1 MKTKTILITLIAMV
15 VITAIIFQSCKKE
28 NEPELPNNDEFS
40 IPETTKV
47 IDQNTWNSNFVAL
60 DSFNYI
66 FTFKKD
72 ITNKMPI
79 NTGDIIVSTDGYGYL
94 RKVTSIEEE
103 GENIKVYTTFATLTE
118 AVEKGNFSFNTI
130 LSEQKIKSINYLKEG
145 VILDTSGI
153 KSTEETAMEYNIDT
167 YLDNNEKV
175 NLKGSFVLLPS
186 VNAELDVEMFSVKKL
201 KVEFVVDEKVNIE
214 NTIELFNIQY
224 DKEIQLAQIN
234 FNPIIVMVGTVP
246 VIIVPQLE
254 IFAGVSLEV
263 NSTVTTSVE
272 QTLNYTAGMLYEN
285 SGWTNYKELTKQLN
299 YQPPTLNATADAKA
313 YIKPKLNLLFYGSLA
328 PYLAGELYGRINAE
342 LQANPWWALYGGV
355 TIGAGVKMEIFEEEL
370 LDYYTDPPVIKYE
383 KLIIDANTAGG
394 NQAPALPADPEPSNN
409 AANQSVNMNVSWTC
423 SDPENDPLT
432 YDVYFGSTT
441 SPGLATSNITNPTF
455 NPGGL
460 DENTTYYWKIVAKDD
475 HNNTTEGPVWQF
487 TTGDSNQPPATPSN
501 PTPEDGD
508 STCQSTLHW
517 KCSDPEQDPLTY
529 DIYLAKINPPT
540 IAATELS
547 DTLFEPD
554 NLEENT
560 QYYWKVVAKDDHN
573 NQTEGPV
580 WTFTTKAG
588 VGNTFTDP
596 RDGQTY
602 KIVTIGSQTWFAENL
617 NYQIANSWCY
627 NYNPANGDI
636 YGRLYTWDAAMTACP
651 SGWHLP
657 SDDEWKTL
665 EMHLGMSQSEA
676 DGEGF
681 RGTDEGGK
689 LKETGT
695 THWISPNTGATNS
708 SCFTALAGGVR
719 NFSGYQ
725 FYGLT
730 SGGGWWS
737 STEFNSDNAYGRNLG
752 FLYADVERDAVFK
765 SFGYSVRCLKN

>member
-1 MKTKTILITLIAMV
+1 MKIKNYFILTATLLLSFLLA
-15 VITAIIFQSCKKE
+15 TQQSCKKE
-28 NEPELPNNDEFS
+28 NEPESPNNDEFS
-40 IPETTKV
+40 IPKTTKV
-47 IDQNTWNSNFVAL
+47 IDQNTWNSYFVAL
-60 DSFNYI
+60 DSSNYT

-72 ITNKMPI
+72 ITNKIPI

-94 RKVTSIEEE
+94 RKVTSTKEE
-103 GENIKVYTTFATLTE
+103 GENMKVYTSFASLTE
-118 AVEKGNFSFNTI
+118 AVEKGNFSLNTV
-130 LSEQKIKSINYLKEG
+130 LSEQKIDKVNYLKKG
-145 VILDTSGI
+145 VILDISSL
-153 KSTEETAMEYNIDT
+153 KSTEQTAMEYNIDT
-167 YLDNNEKV
+167 YLDNDNKV
-175 NLKGSFVLLPS
+175 RLKGSFVLMPT

-214 NTIELFNIQY
+214 NTIELLNIQY

-234 FNPIIVMVGTVP
+234 FNPIVVMIGTVP

-285 SGWTNYKELTKQLN
+285 SGWTNYKKLTKQLN

-313 YIKPKLNLLFYGSLA
+313 YIKPQMNLLFYGSLA
-328 PYLAGELYGRINAE
+328 PYLAGELYGRIHAE

-355 TIGAGVKMEIFEEEL
+355 TIGAGAKMEIFEEEL

-383 KLIIDANTAGG
+383 KLIIDANTAGV
-394 NQAPALPADPEPSNN
+394 NQAPTLPANPEPANN
-409 AANQSVNMNVSWTC
+409 AADQSVNMNVSWTC
-423 SDPENDPLT
+423 SDPENDPLS
-432 YDVYFGSTT
+432 YDVYFGLTT

-460 DENTTYYWKIVAKDD
+460 DDNTTYYWKIIAKDD

-487 TTGDSNQPPATPSN
+487 TTHNSNQPPAVPSN
-501 PTPEDGD
+501 PEPEDGD
-508 STCQSTLHW
+508 STCQSDLHW

-560 QYYWKVVAKDDHN
+560 QYYWKVVAKDDHG
-573 NQTEGPV
+573 NQTEGQV
-580 WTFTTKAG
+580 WTFTTKNS
-588 VGNTFTDP
+588 NTFTDP

-602 KIVTIGSQTWFAENL
+602 KVVTIGSQTWFAENL
-617 NYQIANSWCY
+617 NYQTANSWWY
-627 NYNPANGDI
+627 DNNPANGDV
-636 YGRLYTWDAAMTACP
+636 YGRLYTWNAAMTACP
-651 SGWHLP
+651 AGWHLP

-665 EMHLGMSQSEA
+665 EMYLGMSQSEA
-676 DGEGF
+676 DSSYRF
-681 RGTDEGGK
+681 RGTDEGNK
-689 LKETGT
+689 MK
-695 THWISPNTGATNS
+695 S
-708 SCFTALAGGVR
+708 
-719 NFSGYQ
+719 
-725 FYGLT
+725 T
-730 SGGGWWS
+730 SGWYENYGTNTNCFSALPGGARR
-737 STEFNSDNAYGRNLG
+737 TDGVYILLGYGCWFWTSNDRWFPNG
-752 FLYADVERDAVFK
+752 DHFGWDRSLYYEESRVSRATDSREA
-765 SFGYSVRCLKN
+765 GLSVRCIKD